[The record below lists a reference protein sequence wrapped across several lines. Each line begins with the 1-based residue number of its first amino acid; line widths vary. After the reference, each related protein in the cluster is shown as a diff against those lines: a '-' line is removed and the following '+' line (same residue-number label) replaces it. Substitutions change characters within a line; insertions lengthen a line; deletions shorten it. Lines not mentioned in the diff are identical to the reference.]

1 MTMREH
7 TALGLSVAVVDCR
20 LMSVVI
26 GAMILRPVSDS
37 EAVVMRLERRAGEP
51 TFPDGPDGR
60 DVIRHAGD
68 DFRKKG
74 KWRNMK

>member
-1 MTMREH
+1 MKQANLAPAVRMLRVSI
-7 TALGLSVAVVDCR
+7 LSR
-20 LMSVVI
+20 HPTTK
-26 GAMILRPVSDS
+26 GAMVLRPVSDS
-37 EAVVMRLERRAGEP
+37 EAVVMRLERRVGEP
-51 TFPDGPDGR
+51 IFPDGRDGR